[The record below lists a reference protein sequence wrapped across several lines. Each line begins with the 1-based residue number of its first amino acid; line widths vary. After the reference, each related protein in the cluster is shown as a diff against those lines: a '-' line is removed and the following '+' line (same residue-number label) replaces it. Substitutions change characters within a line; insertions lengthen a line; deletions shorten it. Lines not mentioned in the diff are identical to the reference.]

1 MLRALGGREGHLGR
15 VAGRDG
21 GRPPGN
27 DAATVPLNRP
37 AAGGPRIVHG
47 ATWRERLL
55 VPELV
60 AIGLAV
66 AVVSSLGSPM
76 VPTVADDYDVSLG
89 TAQWGLTAALLAG
102 AVVTPVLGRLA
113 DGRYRRQVIVAAL
126 GTITAGGA
134 AAALPLGFG
143 ALLAGRTLQGVGLGL
158 MPMAMAVARDHLP
171 AERGTRTVA
180 ALSVT
185 TATGVGIGYP
195 ISGFLVDTVGLRATF
210 AVSAAVTGLVMLG
223 ATLSVPASDHRTQ
236 EPVDLRGA
244 AALAVGVSA
253 LVVALSELPTWGA
266 VSLPFAALVALAAT
280 ALAVFVRRTLAA
292 RHPLVDLRSLS
303 VPSVRVAHTVA
314 VLAGVGMYFLFSLAI
329 RYVQTPVSTGYGQGR
344 TVLAAGLILAPFSV
358 ASLAVNRLT
367 GVIRRRMD
375 GRWLMPLGCGA
386 FAAAMVAFGSAR
398 SEVWQLVVV
407 MVLAGVGVGTVFA
420 AMPQMIVAA
429 VPASETG
436 SALGFNQVLRT
447 VGSSI
452 GSAASA
458 AVLAANT
465 SPGARFPLDRGYTVS
480 AIIGLAVWL
489 VALGTGW
496 PRRSLRLGPP
506 SPELA
511 RYEAESVDAEV
522 AGAVM
527 YEPDTA
533 TPPQRRDEPG
543 R

>member
-1 MLRALGGREGHLGR
+1 M
-15 VAGRDG
+15 
-21 GRPPGN
+21 
-27 DAATVPLNRP
+27 PLTASAP
-37 AAGGPRIVHG
+37 AEPRIVDG
-47 ATWRERLL
+47 GGWRERLL

-76 VPTVADDYDVSLG
+76 VPTVADEYDVSLG

-113 DGRYRRQVIVAAL
+113 DGRYRRQVILAAL
-126 GTITAGGA
+126 GAITAGGA

-143 ALLAGRTLQGVGLGL
+143 VLLLGRTLQGVGLGL
-158 MPMAMAVARDHLP
+158 MPMAMAVARDHLRP
-171 AERGTRTVA
+171 ERGTRTVA

-195 ISGFLVDTVGLRATF
+195 LSGLLVDTVGLRATF

-223 ATLSVPASDHRTQ
+223 AAASIPVSDHRVQ
-236 EPVDLRGA
+236 DPVDVPGA
-244 AALAVGVSA
+244 LTLAVGVSS
-253 LVVALSELPTWGA
+253 LVVALSQLPAWGA
-266 VSLPFAALVALAAT
+266 ASPPFVGLLVLAAAALAG
-280 ALAVFVRRTLAA
+280 FVRRTLGA

-344 TVLAAGLILAPFSV
+344 TVLAAGLILTPFSI
-358 ASLAVNRLT
+358 ASLAVNRLS
-367 GVIRRRMD
+367 GVVRRRID
-375 GRWLMPLGCGA
+375 GRWLMPLGCA
-386 FAAAMVAFGSAR
+386 ALAAAMVVFGAAR

-407 MVLAGVGVGTVFA
+407 MVLAGVGIGTVFA

-447 VGSSI
+447 IGSSV

-458 AVLAANT
+458 AVLAAET
-465 SPGARFPLDRGYTVS
+465 APGTRFPLDRGYTTS
-480 AIIGLAVWL
+480 AVIGMVVWL
-489 VALGTGW
+489 VALATAW
-496 PRRSLRLGPP
+496 PRSSLRLGPP

-527 YEPDTA
+527 YEPDPARQPTERGGA
-533 TPPQRRDEPG
+533 G
-543 R
+543 G

>member
-1 MLRALGGREGHLGR
+1 M
-15 VAGRDG
+15 
-21 GRPPGN
+21 
-27 DAATVPLNRP
+27 PLTASAP
-37 AAGGPRIVHG
+37 AAPRIVDG
-47 ATWRERLL
+47 STWRERLL

-76 VPTVADDYDVSLG
+76 VPTVADEYGVSLG
-89 TAQWGLTAALLAG
+89 AAQWGLTAALLAG

-113 DGRYRRQVIVAAL
+113 DGRHRRRVIISALATITVGGGVAAL
-126 GTITAGGA
+126 PA
-134 AAALPLGFG
+134 GFG
-143 ALLAGRTLQGVGLGL
+143 ALVLGRTLQGVGLGL

-171 AERGTRTVA
+171 AERAPRTVA

-195 ISGFLVDTVGLRATF
+195 ISGFLVDTVGLRPTF
-210 AVSAAVTGLVMLG
+210 VVSAAATGLVMLG
-223 ATLSVPASDHRTQ
+223 AAASIPVSDHRTQ
-236 EPVDLRGA
+236 GPVDLRGA
-244 AALAVGVSA
+244 AALAIGVSA
-253 LVVALSELPTWGA
+253 VVVALSELPTWGA
-266 VSLPFAALVALAAT
+266 ASVPFAGLLVVAAV
-280 ALAVFVRRTLAA
+280 AISVFVRRTLAA

-303 VPSVRVAHTVA
+303 VPSVRIAHGVA
-314 VLAGVGMYFLFSLAI
+314 VLAGIGMYFLFSLAI

-344 TVLAAGLILAPFSV
+344 TVLAAGLILTPFSV

-367 GVIRRRMD
+367 GVVRRWID
-375 GRWLMPLGCGA
+375 GRWLMPLGCLA
-386 FAAAMVAFGSAR
+386 FAAAMVVFGWAR

-407 MVLAGVGVGTVFA
+407 MVLAGIGVGTVFA
-420 AMPQMIVAA
+420 AMPRMIVAA
-429 VPASETG
+429 VPAEETG

-447 VGSSI
+447 IGSSI

-527 YEPDTA
+527 YEPDA
-533 TPPQRRDEPG
+533 DRQP
-543 R
+543 

>member
-1 MLRALGGREGHLGR
+1 MSGVATGGAAGTEAR
-15 VAGRDG
+15 VVDG
-21 GRPPGN
+21 G
-27 DAATVPLNRP
+27 
-37 AAGGPRIVHG
+37 
-47 ATWRERLL
+47 TWRERLL

-76 VPTVADDYDVSLG
+76 VPTVADDYDVALG

-113 DGRYRRQVIVAAL
+113 DGRYRRQVIITAL

-134 AAALPLGFG
+134 IAALSSEFSG
-143 ALLAGRTLQGVGLGL
+143 LLVGRALQGIGLGL

-171 AERGTRTVA
+171 VERGTRAVA

-195 ISGFLVDTVGLRATF
+195 ISGLLVDTVGLRGTF
-210 AVSAAVTGLVMLG
+210 VVSAGVTGLVMLG
-223 ATLSVPASDHRTQ
+223 GVVSIPHSDHRVQ
-236 EPVDLRGA
+236 QPIDLLGA
-244 AALAVGVSA
+244 TALAAGVSA
-253 LVVALSELPTWGA
+253 VVVALSELPSWGA
-266 VSLPFAALVALAAT
+266 ASAPFVGLLTLSAGAI
-280 ALAVFVRRTLAA
+280 AVFVRRTLTT

-344 TVLAAGLILAPFSV
+344 TVLAAGLILTPFSV
-358 ASLAVNRLT
+358 ASLAVNRLS
-367 GVIRRRMD
+367 GVVRRRMD

-386 FAAAMVAFGSAR
+386 FVAALVAFGWAR

-407 MVLAGVGVGTVFA
+407 MTLAGIGVGTVFA

-429 VPASETG
+429 VPAAETG

-447 VGSSI
+447 IGSSV

-465 SPGARFPLDRGYTVS
+465 EPGARFPLDRGYTTAAVV
-480 AIIGLAVWL
+480 GMVVWL
-489 VALGTGW
+489 VALATAW
-496 PRRSLRLGPP
+496 PGPWLRLGPRDP
-506 SPELA
+506 ALA
-511 RYEAESVDAEV
+511 RFEAESVDAEV

-527 YEPDTA
+527 YEPDTDR
-533 TPPQRRDEPG
+533 PPLAGGDGQAR
-543 R
+543 